1 MSDVKEKETVASS
14 PSKGSGVPAKPTIEV
29 DVIATRHWDKGVD
42 FLLRWEHPSGVWN
55 SGPMV
60 FAKGDTDR
68 KIEYNLVDQTALDL
82 AFEAAAD
89 ECIWVTDGPC
99 PTTKPAQGSDKGQ
112 IKDKD
117 RASNKKLKVK
127 NVNDEICD
135 LHYALRFTGKQWEH
149 PDGAKKFGPEYAFDP
164 DYRNTGGGGSNT

>member
-1 MSDVKEKETVASS
+1 MSDVEEKEKVASS
-14 PSKGSGVPAKPTIEV
+14 ASGGPDKTVKPLIEV
-29 DVIATRHWDKGVD
+29 DVIATRDWDEGVD
-42 FLLRWEHPSGVWN
+42 FSLRWEYPAGVWN

-68 KIEYNLVDQTALDL
+68 KIEYNLVDQTGLDL
-82 AFEAAAD
+82 VFESSAD

-99 PTTKPAQGSDKGQ
+99 PTTKPAHGSDKGQ

-127 NVNDEICD
+127 NVNDEVCD
-135 LHYALRFTGKQWEH
+135 LHYALRFTGKEWRR
-149 PDGAKKFGPEYAFDP
+149 PDGSKSFGPNYSYDP